1 MSADRL
7 LDGVDES
14 GPLRELR
21 VRACREA
28 FPRMVA
34 YAIMRCGKIIEEP
47 WAVLD
52 ATSRVLYA
60 SALRAKNWR
69 EADRLYLEALWRRNP
84 PAFRATL
91 RAEGWARALNV
102 MLAEELA
109 KTRVLLRYADL
120 AELASYVNGTFESRW
135 EYGGRRGYKAF
146 SMYVSHF
153 AAKRPVTVRVPI
165 ERIRGAVVIAAYTAL
180 PRPLPPS
187 MERMGDGKH
196 VAYAGETECR
206 VPDGT
211 RVPPGTQILV
221 RRGSTTAKDLQALG
235 SVADV
240 RFI

>member
-1 MSADRL
+1 MSADW

-21 VRACREA
+21 VRARQET
-28 FPRMVA
+28 FLMVVE
-34 YAIMRCGKIIEEP
+34 YAIMQCGKIIEP

-52 ATSRVLYA
+52 APSRILYA
-60 SALRAKNWR
+60 LALQKKDWR
-69 EADRLYLEALWRRNP
+69 EADRIYVEALWRRNP
-84 PAFRATL
+84 SAFRSIL
-91 RAEGWARALNV
+91 RAEGWAKALNV

-120 AELASYVNGTFESRW
+120 VELASYVNGTFESRW
-135 EYGGRRGYKAF
+135 EYGGHRGYKAF
-146 SMYVSHF
+146 SLYVNHF
-153 AAKRPVTVRVPI
+153 VAKRPVTVRVPI
-165 ERIRGAVVIAAYTAL
+165 ESIRGVVVNATYTAL

-196 VAYAGETECR
+196 IAYAGETECR

-211 RVPPGTQILV
+211 RVPPSTQILV
-221 RRGSTTAKDLQALG
+221 QRGSATAKDLQALG

-240 RFI
+240 CFI